1 MITIKQSTACSG
13 DAINAT
19 SDKSRKE
26 CHTPKQLLLSFFF
39 LPAGCCFLLP
49 PHIIVVL
56 SSLILSAWYAVASLS
71 LLPTRLHLNG
81 SRQPGTLQAGRAA
94 NGPIGELL
102 AWSLVRTRL
111 LVVVAEE
118 EPVLVSQQR
127 PGRRRRRPRPPQ
139 QPRRRAGSRQSRKH
153 SSNKEHSRGN
163 SQQ

>member
-1 MITIKQSTACSG
+1 MITIKQSTVCSG

-56 SSLILSAWYAVASLS
+56 SSLILSAWYAVVSLS
-71 LLPTRLHLNG
+71 LLLPKRLHLNG
-81 SRQPGTLQAGRAA
+81 SRQ
-94 NGPIGELL
+94 GELL
-102 AWSLVRTRL
+102 TDRSGSCWPWSLVRTRL
-111 LVVVAEE
+111 PVVVAEE
-118 EPVLVSQQR
+118 EPVSQQR

-139 QPRRRAGSRQSRKH
+139 QPPRRAGSRQSRKH